1 MQLSLCVTYLPDV
14 RRTEALRTETARW
27 LLRRSSSC
35 RRSQFRETF
44 RGPIGA
50 DGQRPDGCRHPTNNI
65 IRTTDFMYYYYL
77 THRVGRV
84 ACVRAVIETASNC
97 VPARTFRYDLMDS
110 AAAAIRTTTEWCPFA
125 PADLS
130 TFNL

>member
-1 MQLSLCVTYLPDV
+1 MQLSLCVTYLQDV

-35 RRSQFRETF
+35 RRPQFRGTF

-50 DGQRPDGCRHPTNNI
+50 DGRRRDGCRHPTNNI
-65 IRTTDFMYYYYL
+65 IRTTDFMYYYYYYL

-84 ACVRAVIETASNC
+84 ACVRAVIESASNC
-97 VPARTFRYDLMDS
+97 VCRPGRSD
-110 AAAAIRTTTEWCPFA
+110 TTRWTLPPPRLGRLRSDA
-125 PADLS
+125 PLPRP
-130 TFNL
+130 TYQR

>member
-27 LLRRSSSC
+27 LLRQSSSC
-35 RRSQFRETF
+35 RRPQF
-44 RGPIGA
+44 RGPIGV
-50 DGQRPDGCRHPTNNI
+50 DGRRPDRCRHPTNNI
-65 IRTTDFMYYYYL
+65 IRKTDLMYYNYL

-84 ACVRAVIETASNC
+84 ACVRAVIEPASNC
-97 VPARTFRYDLMDS
+97 VSARTFRYDLMDS

-130 TFNL
+130 TVHL